1 MGTDLWAFEKQA
13 VTDGYSRIAGI
24 DEAGRG
30 PLAGPVVAAAVVL
43 PQSFALTGPADSKKL
58 SPAKRE
64 FLYDRIYDQALAIG
78 IGLIDASEIDRINIL
93 NAALGAMAIAV
104 DNLLP
109 IPDFLLIDGPYTI
122 CSNLPQQAVPKGDS
136 LSISIGCA
144 SIVAKVT
151 RDRLMV
157 RYHEDYPLYGF
168 STHKGYP
175 TRDHKEAIVKFGGC
189 LIHRKSFKGV
199 REHAH
204 RPVDA

>member
-1 MGTDLWAFEKQA
+1 MGNDLWAFEKKA
-13 VTDGYSRIAGI
+13 ADRGFVHIAGV

-43 PQSFALTGPADSKKL
+43 PESFSIPGPVDSKKL
-58 SPAKRE
+58 SPSKRE
-64 FLYDRIYDQALAIG
+64 QLYHKIYDQAVSIG
-78 IGLIDASEIDRINIL
+78 IGLVDSPEIDRVNIL
-93 NAALGAMAIAV
+93 NSDLAAMAMAV

-109 IPDFLLIDGPYTI
+109 TPDFLLIDGPFVI
-122 CSNLPQQAVPKGDS
+122 CSNLPQKAVVKGDL

-157 RYHEDYPLYGF
+157 RYHDDFPLYGF
-168 STHKGYP
+168 LSHKGYP
-175 TRDHKEAIVKFGGC
+175 TRSHKEAIVKFGCC

-199 REHAH
+199 CELYGG
-204 RPVDA
+204 